1 MIRLEKLSKS
11 FPDGDLFNNVNVFI
25 KRGMR
30 IGLIGPNGS
39 GKTTLLRI
47 MLGKDSP
54 DSGNVHVDKSTTIG
68 YLAQDIVAGTGRSIL
83 EEVLVSYPEV
93 RELEGKM
100 LALSEAIS
108 KDHNNMD
115 LVNKLGDAQHR
126 FEALGGWNLEDKA
139 KKILSGLGF
148 ADEKF
153 TEPMDV
159 FSGGWRMR
167 VALASI
173 LLQQPDILFLDEPT
187 NHLDLEATIWLES
200 FLANWKGGMVMIS
213 HDRTFLDR
221 SINNILE
228 IDLKKITL
236 YHGNYTKYTEE
247 KALRI
252 EQHRNAFRNQQKQ
265 IKDTERF
272 IERFRSKNTKATQ
285 VQSRVKMLDKME
297 KIEAP
302 TEQNH
307 SMNLRLPQ
315 PSRSLLNVASC
326 RNVTKHYGDI
336 EVFNN
341 LDMVVERGQKIGL
354 VGHNGAGKSTLL
366 KILAG
371 VESVTSGAV
380 RIGSSMVS
388 AYYAQH
394 QLEILNPD
402 ETVFE
407 SIQKVS
413 QGWSETEMRT
423 YLGSFMFS
431 GDEIEKYV
439 KVLSGGEKARVALA
453 RMLVQPFH
461 LLLLDEPTNH
471 LDMMTRNVV
480 ERALVQFSGS
490 IVCISHDRHFLN
502 NVTNLTCEVGNG
514 GIRLFEGN
522 YEYYKW
528 KKQDEKQS
536 KSERSKVKVEPKEK
550 SDYKERK
557 KIRNRLNWIEKR
569 FTTIDKEIKI
579 ERALTKNPDHVDDYE
594 MLERTLKKINIL
606 EQEYLDLMEEQELLH
621 SNHLLT
627 SL

>member
-1 MIRLEKLSKS
+1 MIRLENLSKS
-11 FPDGDLFNNVNVFI
+11 FPDGDLFNNVNISI
-25 KRGMR
+25 KHGMR
-30 IGLIGPNGS
+30 IGLVGPNGS

-47 MLGKDSP
+47 MLGKESP
-54 DSGNVHVDKSTTIG
+54 DSGNVQVDKSTTIG

-83 EEVLVSYPEV
+83 EEVLVAYPEV
-93 RELEGKM
+93 RELEGQI
-100 LALSEAIS
+100 LALSETIS
-108 KDHNNMD
+108 KDHENMN
-115 LVNKLGDAQHR
+115 LVNELGDVQHR

-173 LLQQPDILFLDEPT
+173 LLQEPDILFLDEPT

-200 FLANWKGGMVMIS
+200 FLAKWMGGMVMIS
-213 HDRTFLDR
+213 HDRAFLDQ

-236 YHGNYTKYTEE
+236 FHGNYTKYTEE
-247 KALRI
+247 KSLRM
-252 EQHRNAFRNQQKQ
+252 EQHKNAYRNQQKQ

-285 VQSRVKMLDKME
+285 VQSRVKMLDKLE
-297 KIEAP
+297 KIEVP

-307 SMNLRLPQ
+307 AMNLKLPQ
-315 PSRSLLNVASC
+315 PNRSPLNVASC
-326 RNVTKHYGDI
+326 RNVTKHYENI

-341 LDMVVERGQKIGL
+341 MDMVVERGQKIGL

-366 KILAG
+366 KMLAG
-371 VESVTSGAV
+371 VEAVTSGAV
-380 RIGSSMVS
+380 RIGSSVDS

-413 QGWSETEMRT
+413 PGWSENEMRT

-453 RMLVQPFH
+453 RMLVAPSH
-461 LLLLDEPTNH
+461 ILLLDEPTNH
-471 LDMMTRNVV
+471 LDMITRNVV
-480 ERALVQFSGS
+480 ERALIQFSGS

-502 NVTNLTCEVGNG
+502 KVTNLTCEVGGG

-522 YEYYKW
+522 YEYYEW
-528 KKQDEKQS
+528 KKKEETQRNTKT
-536 KSERSKVKVEPKEK
+536 SKVKIESIKK
-550 SDYKERK
+550 SGYKEQK
-557 KIRNRLNWIEKR
+557 KIRNRLTWIEKR
-569 FTTIDKEIKI
+569 FTIIENEIEK
-579 ERALTKNPDHVDDYE
+579 ERALTNNPDYE
-594 MLERTLKKINIL
+594 DKYEIL
-606 EQEYLDLMEEQELLH
+606 EGALNNMNTLEKEYLELMEEQEKLLK
-621 SNHLLT
+621 
-627 SL
+627 

>member
-1 MIRLEKLSKS
+1 MIRLENMSKS
-11 FPDGDLFNNVNVFI
+11 FPDGDLFNHVNIFI

-30 IGLIGPNGS
+30 IGLVGPNGS

-47 MLGKDSP
+47 MLGKESP
-54 DSGNVHVDKSTTIG
+54 DSGSIQVDKSTTIG

-83 EEVLVSYPEV
+83 EEVLNTYPEV
-93 RELEGKM
+93 RDLEGKI
-100 LALSEAIS
+100 LTLSEAIS
-108 KDHNNMD
+108 KDHNNME
-115 LVNKLGDAQHR
+115 LINKLGDAQHR
-126 FEALGGWNLEDKA
+126 FESLGGWNLEDKA

-148 ADEKF
+148 SDEKF
-153 TEPMDV
+153 TQPMDV

-173 LLQQPDILFLDEPT
+173 LLQEPDILFLDEPT
-187 NHLDLEATIWLES
+187 NHLDLEATIWLEL
-200 FLANWKGGMVMIS
+200 FLSNWRGGLVMIS
-213 HDRTFLDR
+213 HDRAFLDR

-236 YHGNYTKYTEE
+236 YYGNYTKFTEE
-247 KALRI
+247 KALRM
-252 EQHRNAFRNQQKQ
+252 EQHKNAYRNQQKQ

-285 VQSRVKMLDKME
+285 VQSRVKMLDKLE

-302 TEQNH
+302 TEQKH
-307 SMNLRLPQ
+307 TMNLRLPQ
-315 PSRSLLNVASC
+315 PKRLPLNVASC
-326 RNVTKHYGDI
+326 RNVTKHYGNI

-341 LDMVVERGQKIGL
+341 MDMLVERGQKIGL

-366 KILAG
+366 KMLAG
-371 VESVTSGAV
+371 VESVSSGAI
-380 RIGSSMVS
+380 RMGSNIDR

-394 QLEILNPD
+394 QLETLDPD
-402 ETVFE
+402 DTVFE

-413 QGWSETEMRT
+413 PGWSETEMRT

-439 KVLSGGEKARVALA
+439 KVISGGEKARVALA
-453 RMLVQPFH
+453 RMLVEPSH

-480 ERALVQFSGS
+480 ERALIQFSGS

-502 NVTNLTCEVGNG
+502 NVTNLTCEVGSG

-522 YEYYKW
+522 YEYYAW
-528 KKQDEKQS
+528 KKQEE
-536 KSERSKVKVEPKEK
+536 KSEETFSRTVKVERKGK

-557 KIRNRLNWIEKR
+557 KTRNRLAWIEKR
-569 FTTIDKEIKI
+569 FKVIEKEINEQRGI
-579 ERALTKNPDHVDDYE
+579 TQDSSTGDDYE
-594 MLERTLKKINIL
+594 LLQKAMGIMNRLEN
-606 EQEYLDLMEEQELLH
+606 EYLELMEEQEK
-621 SNHLLT
+621 LT
-627 SL
+627 TIHV

>member
-1 MIRLEKLSKS
+1 MIRLENLSKS
-11 FPDGDLFNNVNVFI
+11 FPDGDLFNNVNIFL
-25 KRGMR
+25 KHGMR
-30 IGLIGPNGS
+30 AGLVGPNGS

-47 MLGKDSP
+47 MLGRDSP
-54 DSGNVHVDKSTTIG
+54 DSGNVQVDKSTTIG

-83 EEVLVSYPEV
+83 EEVLAAYPEV
-93 RELEGKM
+93 RDLEGKI

-108 KDHNNMD
+108 NDHNNME
-115 LVNKLGDAQHR
+115 LVNQLGEAQNR

-173 LLQQPDILFLDEPT
+173 LLQEPDILFLDEPT

-200 FLANWKGGMVMIS
+200 FLADWKGGMVMIS
-213 HDRTFLDR
+213 HDRVFLDQ
-221 SINNILE
+221 SVNHILE

-236 YHGNYTKYTEE
+236 FHGNYTKYTEE
-247 KALRI
+247 KELRM
-252 EQHRNAFRNQQKQ
+252 EQHRNAYRNQQKQ

-272 IERFRSKNTKATQ
+272 IERFRYKNTKSTQ
-285 VQSRVKMLDKME
+285 VQSRVKMLDKLE

-307 SMNLRLPQ
+307 AMNLRLPQ
-315 PSRSLLNVASC
+315 PSRPPLNVASC
-326 RNVTKHYGDI
+326 RNVTKHYGEI
-336 EVFNN
+336 EVFN
-341 LDMVVERGQKIGL
+341 DMDLVVERGQKIGL

-366 KILAG
+366 KLLAG
-371 VESVTSGAV
+371 VEPVTFGAV
-380 RIGSSMVS
+380 RIGSNVDS

-394 QLEILNPD
+394 QLEILDPND
-402 ETVFE
+402 TVFE

-413 QGWSETEMRT
+413 PGWGENEMRT

-453 RMLVQPFH
+453 RMLVKPSH

-471 LDMMTRNVV
+471 LDMVTRNVV
-480 ERALVQFSGS
+480 ERALTQFSGS

-502 NVTNLTCEVGNG
+502 NVTNFTCEVGGG

-522 YEYYKW
+522 YEYYEW
-528 KKQDEKQS
+528 KKQEEKQTQS
-536 KSERSKVKVEPKEK
+536 VKPKVKIKSKRK

-557 KIRNRLNWIEKR
+557 KARNRLSWIEKR
-569 FTTIDKEIKI
+569 FTTIENELESQRSISQDP
-579 ERALTKNPDHVDDYE
+579 ANGDDYE
-594 MLERTLKKINIL
+594 LLQKAMETMTNLES
-606 EQEYLDLMEEQELLH
+606 EYLELMEEQENLNLK
-621 SNHLLT
+621 
-627 SL
+627 

>member
-1 MIRLEKLSKS
+1 MIRLENLSKS
-11 FPDGDLFNNVNVFI
+11 FPDGDLFNNVNISI

-30 IGLIGPNGS
+30 IGLVGPNGS

-47 MLGKDSP
+47 MLGKDSA
-54 DSGNVHVDKSTTIG
+54 DSGNVQIDKSTTIG

-83 EEVLVSYPEV
+83 EEVLVAYPEV
-93 RELEGKM
+93 RELEGKI

-108 KDHNNMD
+108 KDHENMD

-153 TEPMDV
+153 IEPMDV

-173 LLQQPDILFLDEPT
+173 LLQEPDILFLDEPT

-200 FLANWKGGMVMIS
+200 FLSSWKGGMLMIS
-213 HDRTFLDR
+213 HDRAFLDR

-236 YHGNYTKYTEE
+236 YRGNYTQYTEE
-247 KALRI
+247 KALRL

-285 VQSRVKMLDKME
+285 VQSRVKMLDKLE

-307 SMNLRLPQ
+307 AMNLRLPQ
-315 PSRSLLNVASC
+315 PNRSPLNVAAC
-326 RNVTKHYGDI
+326 RNVTKHYGEI
-336 EVFNN
+336 EVFNAM
-341 LDMVVERGQKIGL
+341 DMMVERGQKIGL

-366 KILAG
+366 KMLAG

-380 RIGSSMVS
+380 RIGSSVES

-413 QGWSETEMRT
+413 PGWSENEMRT

-431 GDEIEKYV
+431 GDEIEKFV

-453 RMLVQPFH
+453 RMLVKPSH

-471 LDMMTRNVV
+471 LDMVTRNVV
-480 ERALVQFSGS
+480 ERALIQFSGS

-502 NVTNLTCEVGNG
+502 SVTNLTCEVGGG

-522 YEYYKW
+522 YEYYEW
-528 KKQDEKQS
+528 KKQEEKS
-536 KSERSKVKVEPKEK
+536 AESPKSKIKSESKGK
-550 SDYKERK
+550 SDYKKRK
-557 KIRNRLNWIEKR
+557 KVRNRLAWIEKR
-569 FTTIDKEIKI
+569 FKSI
-579 ERALTKNPDHVDDYE
+579 ETELKNQRFITQDPANGDDYE
-594 MLERTLKKINIL
+594 LLQKSMELMSTLENEYLEL
-606 EQEYLDLMEEQELLH
+606 MVEQEELT
-621 SNHLLT
+621 NHV
-627 SL
+627 

>member
-1 MIRLEKLSKS
+1 MIRLENISKS
-11 FPDGDLFNNVNVFI
+11 FPDGDLFNHVNIFI

-30 IGLIGPNGS
+30 IGLVGPNGS

-47 MLGKDSP
+47 MLGKESP
-54 DSGNVHVDKSTTIG
+54 DSGSIQVDKSITIG

-83 EEVLVSYPEV
+83 EEVLNTYPEV
-93 RELEGKM
+93 RDLEGKI
-100 LALSEAIS
+100 LTLSESIS
-108 KDHNNMD
+108 KDHNNME
-115 LVNKLGDAQHR
+115 LINKLGDAQHR
-126 FEALGGWNLEDKA
+126 FESLGGWNLEDKA

-148 ADEKF
+148 SDEKF
-153 TEPMDV
+153 TQPMDV

-173 LLQQPDILFLDEPT
+173 LLQEPDILFLDEPT
-187 NHLDLEATIWLES
+187 NHLDLEATIWLEL
-200 FLANWKGGMVMIS
+200 FLSNWKGGLVMIS
-213 HDRTFLDR
+213 HDRAFLDR

-236 YHGNYTKYTEE
+236 YHGNYTKFTEE
-247 KALRI
+247 KALRM
-252 EQHRNAFRNQQKQ
+252 EQHKNAYRNQQKQ

-285 VQSRVKMLDKME
+285 VQSRVKMLDKLE

-302 TEQNH
+302 TEQKH
-307 SMNLRLPQ
+307 TMNLRLPQ
-315 PSRSLLNVASC
+315 PKRLPLNVASC
-326 RNVTKHYGDI
+326 RNVTKHYGNI

-341 LDMVVERGQKIGL
+341 MDMLVERGQKIGL

-366 KILAG
+366 KMLAG
-371 VESVTSGAV
+371 VESVSSGAI
-380 RIGSSMVS
+380 RMGSNIDR

-394 QLEILNPD
+394 QLETLDPD
-402 ETVFE
+402 DTVFE
-407 SIQKVS
+407 SIQKIS
-413 QGWSETEMRT
+413 PGWSETEMRT

-453 RMLVQPFH
+453 RMLVEPSH

-480 ERALVQFSGS
+480 ERALIQFSGS

-502 NVTNLTCEVGNG
+502 NVTNLTCEVGSG

-522 YEYYKW
+522 YEYYAW
-528 KKQDEKQS
+528 KKQEE
-536 KSERSKVKVEPKEK
+536 KSEETFSRTAKVERKGK

-557 KIRNRLNWIEKR
+557 KTRNRLAWIEKR
-569 FTTIDKEIKI
+569 FKVIEKEINEQRGI
-579 ERALTKNPDHVDDYE
+579 TQDSSTGDDYE
-594 MLERTLKKINIL
+594 LLQKAMGIMNRLEN
-606 EQEYLDLMEEQELLH
+606 EYLELMEEQEK
-621 SNHLLT
+621 LT
-627 SL
+627 TIHV

>member
-1 MIRLEKLSKS
+1 MIRLENLSKS
-11 FPDGDLFNNVNVFI
+11 FPDGDLFNNVNISI
-25 KRGMR
+25 KHGMR
-30 IGLIGPNGS
+30 IGLVGPNGS

-47 MLGKDSP
+47 MLGKESP
-54 DSGNVHVDKSTTIG
+54 DSGNVQVDKSTTIG

-83 EEVLVSYPEV
+83 EEVLVAYPEV
-93 RELEGKM
+93 RELEGQI
-100 LALSEAIS
+100 LVLSEAIS
-108 KDHNNMD
+108 KDHGNMN
-115 LVNKLGDAQHR
+115 LVNKLGDVQHR

-148 ADEKF
+148 DDEKF

-173 LLQQPDILFLDEPT
+173 LLQEPDVLFLDEPT

-200 FLANWKGGMVMIS
+200 FLSKWKGGMVMIS
-213 HDRTFLDR
+213 HDRAFLDR

-247 KALRI
+247 KSLRM
-252 EQHRNAFRNQQKQ
+252 EQHKNAYRNQQKQ

-285 VQSRVKMLDKME
+285 VQSRVKMLDKLE

-307 SMNLRLPQ
+307 AMNLRLPQ
-315 PSRSLLNVASC
+315 PNRSPLNVASC
-326 RNVTKHYGDI
+326 RNVTKHYENI

-366 KILAG
+366 KMLAG
-371 VESVTSGAV
+371 VEAVTSGAV
-380 RIGSSMVS
+380 RIGSSVDS

-394 QLEILNPD
+394 QLEILNPN

-453 RMLVQPFH
+453 RMLVAPSH
-461 LLLLDEPTNH
+461 ILLLDEPTNH
-471 LDMMTRNVV
+471 LDMITRNVV
-480 ERALVQFSGS
+480 ERALIQFSGS

-502 NVTNLTCEVGNG
+502 KVTNLTCEVGGG

-522 YEYYKW
+522 YEYYEW
-528 KKQDEKQS
+528 KKKEET
-536 KSERSKVKVEPKEK
+536 ERNTKTSKVKIESIKK
-550 SDYKERK
+550 SGYKEQK
-557 KIRNRLNWIEKR
+557 KIRNRLTWIEKR
-569 FTTIDKEIKI
+569 FKIIENEIEK
-579 ERALTKNPDHVDDYE
+579 ERALTNNPDYKDKYE
-594 MLERTLKKINIL
+594 IL
-606 EQEYLDLMEEQELLH
+606 EGALNNMNTLEKEYLELMEEQEKLLK
-621 SNHLLT
+621 
-627 SL
+627 

>member
-1 MIRLEKLSKS
+1 MIRLENLSKS
-11 FPDGDLFNNVNVFI
+11 FPDGDLFNNVNISI
-25 KRGMR
+25 KHGMR
-30 IGLIGPNGS
+30 IGLVGPNGS

-47 MLGKDSP
+47 MLGKESP
-54 DSGNVHVDKSTTIG
+54 DSGNVQVDKATTIG

-83 EEVLVSYPEV
+83 EEVLVAYPEV
-93 RELEGKM
+93 RELEGQI
-100 LALSEAIS
+100 LVLSEAIS
-108 KDHNNMD
+108 KDHGNMN
-115 LVNKLGDAQHR
+115 LVNKLGDVQHR

-148 ADEKF
+148 DDEKF

-173 LLQQPDILFLDEPT
+173 LLQEPDVLFLDEPT

-200 FLANWKGGMVMIS
+200 FLSKWKGGMVMIS
-213 HDRTFLDR
+213 HDRAFLDR

-247 KALRI
+247 KSLRL
-252 EQHRNAFRNQQKQ
+252 EQHKNAYRNQQKQ

-285 VQSRVKMLDKME
+285 VQSRVKMLDKLE

-307 SMNLRLPQ
+307 AMNLRLPQ
-315 PSRSLLNVASC
+315 PNRSPLNVASC
-326 RNVTKHYGDI
+326 RNVTKHYENI

-366 KILAG
+366 KMLAG
-371 VESVTSGAV
+371 VEAVTSGAV
-380 RIGSSMVS
+380 RIGSSVDS

-394 QLEILNPD
+394 QLEILNPN

-453 RMLVQPFH
+453 RMLVAPSH
-461 LLLLDEPTNH
+461 ILLLDEPTNH
-471 LDMMTRNVV
+471 LDMITRNVV
-480 ERALVQFSGS
+480 ERALIQFSGS

-502 NVTNLTCEVGNG
+502 KVTNLTCEVGGG

-522 YEYYKW
+522 YEYYEW
-528 KKQDEKQS
+528 KKREETQRNTKT
-536 KSERSKVKVEPKEK
+536 SKVKIESIKK
-550 SDYKERK
+550 TGYKEQK
-557 KIRNRLNWIEKR
+557 KIRNRLTWIEKR
-569 FTTIDKEIKI
+569 FTIIENEIEK
-579 ERALTKNPDHVDDYE
+579 ERALTNNPDYE
-594 MLERTLKKINIL
+594 DKYEIL
-606 EQEYLDLMEEQELLH
+606 EGALNNMNTLEKEYLELMEEQEKLLK
-621 SNHLLT
+621 
-627 SL
+627 

>member
-1 MIRLEKLSKS
+1 MIRLENLSKS
-11 FPDGDLFNNVNVFI
+11 FPDGDLFNNVNISI

-30 IGLIGPNGS
+30 IGLVGPNGS

-54 DSGNVHVDKSTTIG
+54 DSGSVQVDKATSIG

-93 RELEGKM
+93 RDLEGKI
-100 LALSEAIS
+100 LTLSEAIS
-108 KDHNNMD
+108 KDPNNMD

-148 ADEKF
+148 SDEKF

-200 FLANWKGGMVMIS
+200 FLANWKGGMIMIS
-213 HDRTFLDR
+213 HDRAFLDR

-247 KALRI
+247 KSLRI

-285 VQSRVKMLDKME
+285 VQSRVKMLDKLE
-297 KIEAP
+297 KVEAP

-307 SMNLRLPQ
+307 NMNLRFPQ
-315 PSRSLLNVASC
+315 PSRSPLNVASC
-326 RNVTKHYGDI
+326 RNVVKHYGDI

-341 LDMVVERGQKIGL
+341 LNMIVERGQKIGL

-366 KILAG
+366 KMLAG

-380 RIGSSMVS
+380 RIGSSVIS

-394 QLEILNPD
+394 QLEILDPN

-423 YLGSFMFS
+423 YLGSFMFT

-453 RMLVQPFH
+453 RMLVQPSH

-480 ERALVQFSGS
+480 ERALAQFTGS

-502 NVTNLTCEVGNG
+502 NVTNLTCEVGEG
-514 GIRLFEGN
+514 GIKLFEGN
-522 YEYYKW
+522 YDYYEW
-528 KKQDEKQS
+528 KKQEEKQR
-536 KSERSKVKVEPKEK
+536 KSERPKIKVETKGK
-550 SDYKERK
+550 FDYKERK
-557 KIRNRLNWIEKR
+557 KVRNRLSWIEKR
-569 FTTIDKEIKI
+569 FKTIEKEIENQRKI
-579 ERALTKNPDHVDDYE
+579 SQDPANGDDYE
-594 MLERTLKKINIL
+594 LLQKAMEFMTNLEC
-606 EQEYLDLMEEQELLH
+606 EYLELMEEQEGLLAN
-621 SNHLLT
+621 SA
-627 SL
+627 

>member
-1 MIRLEKLSKS
+1 MIRLENLSKS
-11 FPDGDLFNNVNVFI
+11 FPDGDLFSNVNIFL
-25 KRGMR
+25 KHGMR
-30 IGLIGPNGS
+30 AGLVGPNGS

-54 DSGNVHVDKSTTIG
+54 DSGNVQVDKSTTIG

-83 EEVLVSYPEV
+83 EEVLAAYPEV
-93 RELEGKM
+93 RDLEGKI

-108 KDHNNMD
+108 NDHNNME
-115 LVNKLGDAQHR
+115 LVNQLGEAQNR

-173 LLQQPDILFLDEPT
+173 LLQEPDILFLDEPT

-200 FLANWKGGMVMIS
+200 FLADWKGGMVMIS
-213 HDRTFLDR
+213 HDRVFLDQ
-221 SINNILE
+221 SVNHILE

-236 YHGNYTKYTEE
+236 FHGNYTKYTEE
-247 KALRI
+247 KELRM
-252 EQHRNAFRNQQKQ
+252 EQHRNAYRNQQKQ

-272 IERFRSKNTKATQ
+272 IERFRYKNTKSTQ
-285 VQSRVKMLDKME
+285 VQSRVKMLDKLE

-307 SMNLRLPQ
+307 AMNLRLPQ
-315 PSRSLLNVASC
+315 PSRPPLNVASC
-326 RNVTKHYGDI
+326 RNVTKHYGEI
-336 EVFNN
+336 EVFN
-341 LDMVVERGQKIGL
+341 DMDLVVERGQKIGL

-366 KILAG
+366 KLLAG
-371 VESVTSGAV
+371 VEPVTSGAV
-380 RIGSSMVS
+380 RIGSNIDS

-394 QLEILNPD
+394 QLEILDPND
-402 ETVFE
+402 TVFE

-413 QGWSETEMRT
+413 SGWGENEMRT

-453 RMLVQPFH
+453 RMLVKPSH

-471 LDMMTRNVV
+471 LDMLTRNVV
-480 ERALVQFSGS
+480 ERALTQFSGS

-502 NVTNLTCEVGNG
+502 NVTNLTCEVGGG

-522 YEYYKW
+522 YEYYEW
-528 KKQDEKQS
+528 KKQEEKQTQS
-536 KSERSKVKVEPKEK
+536 VKPKVKIKSKRK

-557 KIRNRLNWIEKR
+557 KARNRLSWIEKR
-569 FTTIDKEIKI
+569 FTTIENELESQRSISQDP
-579 ERALTKNPDHVDDYE
+579 ANGDDYE
-594 MLERTLKKINIL
+594 LLQKAMETMTNLES
-606 EQEYLDLMEEQELLH
+606 EYLELMEEQENLNLK
-621 SNHLLT
+621 
-627 SL
+627 

>member
-1 MIRLEKLSKS
+1 MIRLENLSKS
-11 FPDGDLFNNVNVFI
+11 FPDGDLFNNVNISI

-30 IGLIGPNGS
+30 IGLVGPNGS

-47 MLGKDSP
+47 MLGKDSA
-54 DSGNVHVDKSTTIG
+54 DSGNVQIDKSTTIG

-83 EEVLVSYPEV
+83 EEVLVAYPEV
-93 RELEGKM
+93 RELEGKI

-108 KDHNNMD
+108 KDHENMD

-153 TEPMDV
+153 IEPMDV

-173 LLQQPDILFLDEPT
+173 LLQEPDILFLDEPT

-200 FLANWKGGMVMIS
+200 FLSSWKGGMLMIS
-213 HDRTFLDR
+213 HDRAFLDR

-236 YHGNYTKYTEE
+236 YRGNYTQYTEE
-247 KALRI
+247 KALRL

-285 VQSRVKMLDKME
+285 VQSRVKMLDKLE

-307 SMNLRLPQ
+307 AMNLRLPQ
-315 PSRSLLNVASC
+315 PNRSPLNVAAC
-326 RNVTKHYGDI
+326 RNVTKHYGEI
-336 EVFNN
+336 EVFNAM
-341 LDMVVERGQKIGL
+341 DMMVERGQKIGL
-354 VGHNGAGKSTLL
+354 VGYNGAGKSTLL
-366 KILAG
+366 KMLAG

-380 RIGSSMVS
+380 RIGSSVES

-413 QGWSETEMRT
+413 PGWSENEMRT

-431 GDEIEKYV
+431 GDEIEKFV

-453 RMLVQPFH
+453 RMLVKPSH

-471 LDMMTRNVV
+471 LDMVTRNVV
-480 ERALVQFSGS
+480 ERALIQFSGS

-502 NVTNLTCEVGNG
+502 SVTNLTCEVGSG

-522 YEYYKW
+522 YEYYEW
-528 KKQDEKQS
+528 KKQEEKSAESPKS
-536 KSERSKVKVEPKEK
+536 KIKSGSKGK
-550 SDYKERK
+550 SDYKKRK
-557 KIRNRLNWIEKR
+557 KVRNRLAWIEKR
-569 FTTIDKEIKI
+569 FKSI
-579 ERALTKNPDHVDDYE
+579 ETELKNQRFITQDPANGDDYE
-594 MLERTLKKINIL
+594 LLQKSMELMSTLEN
-606 EQEYLDLMEEQELLH
+606 EYLELMEEQEELT
-621 SNHLLT
+621 NHV
-627 SL
+627 

>member
-1 MIRLEKLSKS
+1 
-11 FPDGDLFNNVNVFI
+11 
-25 KRGMR
+25 
-30 IGLIGPNGS
+30 
-39 GKTTLLRI
+39 
-47 MLGKDSP
+47 MLGKESP
-54 DSGNVHVDKSTTIG
+54 DSGNVQVDKSTTIG

-83 EEVLVSYPEV
+83 EEVLVAYPEV
-93 RELEGKM
+93 RELEGQI
-100 LALSEAIS
+100 LVLSEAIS
-108 KDHNNMD
+108 KDHGNMN
-115 LVNKLGDAQHR
+115 LVNKLGDVQHR

-148 ADEKF
+148 EDGKF

-173 LLQQPDILFLDEPT
+173 LLQEPDVLFLDEPT

-200 FLANWKGGMVMIS
+200 FLSKWKGGMVMIS
-213 HDRTFLDR
+213 HDRAFLDR

-247 KALRI
+247 KSLRM
-252 EQHRNAFRNQQKQ
+252 EQHKNAYRNQQKQ

-285 VQSRVKMLDKME
+285 VQSRVKMLDKLE

-307 SMNLRLPQ
+307 AMNLRLPQ
-315 PSRSLLNVASC
+315 PNRSPLNVASC
-326 RNVTKHYGDI
+326 RNVTKHYENI

-366 KILAG
+366 KMLAG
-371 VESVTSGAV
+371 VEAVTSGAV
-380 RIGSSMVS
+380 RIGSSVDS

-394 QLEILNPD
+394 QLEILNPN

-453 RMLVQPFH
+453 RMLVAPSH
-461 LLLLDEPTNH
+461 ILLLDEPTNH
-471 LDMMTRNVV
+471 LDMITRNVV
-480 ERALVQFSGS
+480 ERALIQFSGS

-502 NVTNLTCEVGNG
+502 KVTNLTCEVGGG

-522 YEYYKW
+522 YEYYEW
-528 KKQDEKQS
+528 KKKEETQRNTKT
-536 KSERSKVKVEPKEK
+536 SKVKIESIKK
-550 SDYKERK
+550 SGYKEQK
-557 KIRNRLNWIEKR
+557 KIRNRLTWIEKR
-569 FTTIDKEIKI
+569 FTIIENEIEK
-579 ERALTKNPDHVDDYE
+579 ERALTNNPDYKDKYE
-594 MLERTLKKINIL
+594 IL
-606 EQEYLDLMEEQELLH
+606 ESALNNMNTLEKEYLELMEEQEKLLK
-621 SNHLLT
+621 
-627 SL
+627 